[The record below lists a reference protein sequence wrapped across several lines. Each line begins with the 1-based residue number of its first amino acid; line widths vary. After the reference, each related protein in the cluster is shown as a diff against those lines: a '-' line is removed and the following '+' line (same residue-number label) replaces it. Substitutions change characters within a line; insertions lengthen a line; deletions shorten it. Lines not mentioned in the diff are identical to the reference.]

1 MGFVAKNRLFLLPI
15 IIILLVSSLAFG
27 ADPTPTPTPTPAG
40 EKCLRAGDL
49 CLPETEVGINSI
61 LGAAS
66 IAAGDWEKVAGAATT
81 TDWWESASYKLLD
94 DYGITKEQFDKANAA
109 EGIKPQSL
117 LLMVVPFVLIFFL
130 LFCILDVKNPLTIF
144 REGSAEWGFMESV
157 KERIAPGWPLTEL
170 LETEY
175 RKGFHKRIIAGL
187 DTPMYGRILGE
198 LGKKSV
204 AGMSSEEASGAMKSL
219 GVINGKLK
227 EQAKNVIRGILMDV
241 ATMLAAAAYVIPM
254 MVVFGIAYFA
264 LNTVLPW
271 FDAVK
276 GWVPLL
282 TIVYELLAI
291 TFWAFWLWEIL
302 KFMLIRSGFLFAM
315 VFPISVLKFF
325 YIPFTGGGIR
335 IVARAF
341 QAMGML
347 MVIAAI
353 QPAAKTDTRGLVL
366 GMTASMTLYILLV
379 LLVLANGMIVS
390 LVAESVAAPFSA
402 VVGFIRGLSAAAVT
416 KPAAAQMAMPA
427 MQAPTMTMPQP
438 GPLDSMKSLDAI
450 DKYSRSVEIQQRRD
464 GTLRAYDCQKGTE
477 LGLFKTVDEAASWAE
492 GVGIKI
498 GDWFGPKKKGQ

>member
-1 MGFVAKNRLFLLPI
+1 M
-15 IIILLVSSLAFG
+15 LVLGAAEQAPVNSSQ
-27 ADPTPTPTPTPAG
+27 
-40 EKCLRAGDL
+40 KCLRAGDL
-49 CLPETEVGINSI
+49 CLPETDVGISSI

-66 IAAGDWEKVAGAATT
+66 IVTSDWEKVAGTAGP
-81 TDWWESASYKLLD
+81 DWWERASYKLLG
-94 DYGITKEQFDKANAA
+94 DYGITKEQFDKANAV
-109 EGIKPQSL
+109 GSIKPQSL

-130 LFCILDVKNPLTIF
+130 LFCILDVKNPLEIF
-144 REGSAEWGFMESV
+144 REGSAEWKFMESV

-175 RKGFHKRIIAGL
+175 RKGFHKRIIAGI

-219 GVINGKLK
+219 GMINGKLK

-254 MVVFGIAYFA
+254 MVVFLIAYFA

-271 FDAVK
+271 FDEVK

-282 TIVYELLAI
+282 TIVYELIVI
-291 TFWAFWLWEIL
+291 TFWAFWLWEIM

-315 VFPISVLKFF
+315 IFPISVLKFF

-341 QAMGML
+341 QAMGMM

-353 QPAAKTDTRGLVL
+353 KPAAKTDAIGLVL
-366 GMTASMTLYILLV
+366 GMTAAMTLYILLV
-379 LLVLANGMIVS
+379 LLVLANGMLVS
-390 LVAESVAAPFSA
+390 LIAESVAAPFSA
-402 VVGFIRGLSAAAVT
+402 VVGFIRGLSAAAAKPQIPRTPEMKVPAG
-416 KPAAAQMAMPA
+416 PAAVLDYEVF
-427 MQAPTMTMPQP
+427 PTKNRLGQDVMISKMSDGKFRAVTGMGEYALWDSVDAVKAWAEKFGITLGNFLERPPP
-438 GPLDSMKSLDAI
+438 GAAVVSKGEGS
-450 DKYSRSVEIQQRRD
+450 
-464 GTLRAYDCQKGTE
+464 QKG
-477 LGLFKTVDEAASWAE
+477 K
-492 GVGIKI
+492 
-498 GDWFGPKKKGQ
+498 

>member
-1 MGFVAKNRLFLLPI
+1 M
-15 IIILLVSSLAFG
+15 LVLGAAEQAPVNSSQ
-27 ADPTPTPTPTPAG
+27 
-40 EKCLRAGDL
+40 KCLRASDL
-49 CLPETEVGINSI
+49 CLPETDVGISSI

-66 IAAGDWEKVAGAATT
+66 IAAGDWERVAGTASTS
-81 TDWWESASYKLLD
+81 DWWESASYKLLG
-94 DYGITKEQFDKANAA
+94 DYGITKEQFDKANAV
-109 EGIKPQSL
+109 GSIKPQSL

-130 LFCILDVKNPLTIF
+130 LFCILDVKNPLEIF
-144 REGSAEWGFMESV
+144 REGSAEWKFMESV

-175 RKGFHKRIIAGL
+175 RKGFHKRIIAGI

-219 GVINGKLK
+219 GMINGKLK

-254 MVVFGIAYFA
+254 MIVFIIAYFI

-271 FDAVK
+271 FDEVK

-282 TIVYELLAI
+282 TIVYELIAI

-315 VFPISVLKFF
+315 IFPISVLKFF

-341 QAMGML
+341 QAMGMM

-353 QPAAKTDTRGLVL
+353 KPAAKTDTLGLVL
-366 GMTASMTLYILLV
+366 GMTAAMTLYILLV
-379 LLVLANGMIVS
+379 LLVLANGMLVS
-390 LVAESVAAPFSA
+390 LIAESVAAPFSA
-402 VVGFIRGLSAAAVT
+402 VVGFIRGLSAAAAKPQMPKTPEMKAPGLGPATTMDFAVFNADPT
-416 KPAAAQMAMPA
+416 KNRLGQDVMISKMSDGKFRATTREGAEYALWDSVGSVKTWAENFGINLGNFLERPLPSW
-427 MQAPTMTMPQP
+427 APGVSKGE
-438 GPLDSMKSLDAI
+438 GP
-450 DKYSRSVEIQQRRD
+450 
-464 GTLRAYDCQKGTE
+464 QKG
-477 LGLFKTVDEAASWAE
+477 K
-492 GVGIKI
+492 
-498 GDWFGPKKKGQ
+498 